1 MAEGPNDN
9 DGDGEGSGVGRSANW
24 LVANNHFE
32 CHAEAQTVALQ
43 DIHDVTFSA
52 NDFAGTGSKAIALQ
66 KDATG
71 ATVTPD
77 NVKGPGYGEL
87 VGIDDD
93 SARQGYRGPSS

>member
-1 MAEGPNDN
+1 MAEGPRDVE
-9 DGDGEGSGVGRSANW
+9 DGASGVGRNANW
-24 LVANNHFE
+24 RVRNNFFD

-43 DIHDVTFSA
+43 DIHDVTFSG

-71 ATVTPD
+71 ARVTAD
-77 NVKGPGYGEL
+77 NVKGPGYRKL

-93 SARQGYRGPSS
+93 SARQGYRGP